1 MKNIRFKLFKSW
13 LVWGFIIIS
22 IFLGF
27 QYLIYRVESSDPSSG
42 INSFANAL
50 WYGIVTV
57 ATVGYG
63 DVVPVTT
70 TGRILGSILVL
81 CTIALMGLFISQFT
95 NKIRQIMENKKL
107 GYLGTKMQ
115 NHCVVIGWDSF
126 ALNVTKW
133 IVESDK
139 QVAIITDNKNDIDL
153 IYNKFGDKKVF
164 VLYSDYLNF
173 DNYKLVNINKSSS
186 VFINFEDDSDTLVKL
201 LNIKRQFPDLNY
213 IVSLNNSDL
222 KETFQSAG
230 VTFSISKNEVTS
242 KLVASYNFE
251 PDVAYFTENIMSTA
265 VAEDDH
271 DLVEYKVNDDNV
283 LLNKNYIDA
292 FISLKKD
299 FNSVLMGISRKINNE
314 FKIFK
319 NPQSDLKIMAGDYL
333 IVLAD
338 GKSKK
343 LLTKEFGENEGR
355 HEI

>member
-22 IFLGF
+22 VFIGF
-27 QYLIYRVESSDPSSG
+27 QYLIYRAESTDPASG
-42 INSFANAL
+42 INSFAKAL

-63 DVVPVTT
+63 DVVPVTL
-70 TGRILGSILVL
+70 TGKILGSILVL

-115 NHCVVIGWDSF
+115 DHCVIIGWNIF
-126 ALNVTKW
+126 AFNVTKW
-133 IVESDK
+133 IVESNK

-173 DNYKLVNINKSSS
+173 ENYDLLNIKKSSS
-186 VFINFEDDSDTLVKL
+186 VFINFENDSETLVKL
-201 LNIKRQFPDLNY
+201 LNIKRIYPNLNY

-251 PDVAYFTENIMSTA
+251 PDVAFFTENIMSTA
-265 VAEDDH
+265 IAEDDH
-271 DLVEYKVNDDNV
+271 DLVEYKVNNDNE
-283 LLNKNYIDA
+283 LINKDYFDA

-299 FNSVLMGISRKINNE
+299 FNSVLMGISRRINSE
-314 FKIFK
+314 FKVYK
-319 NPQSDLKIMAGDYL
+319 NPESDLKIMPGDYL

-343 LLTKEFGENEGR
+343 MLSKEFEVNEGR
-355 HEI
+355 HEL